1 LQLYFR
7 LADTAKVRGPYH
19 LIRSSGFPIEPGEDA
34 DTNPGVFGRSLAK
47 YLAAQMQA
55 RGWNV
60 ESIIP
65 EDFGYC
71 VVLARKPFLLWIG
84 CGNRSDRTDEW
95 IAFAAAEGARIRRA
109 LRIVN
114 PAKHIDHVSAARGEI
129 MKSAPESTGYSLEP

>member
-1 LQLYFR
+1 MQLYFR
-7 LADTAKVRGPYH
+7 LADTANVRGPYY

-47 YLAAQMQA
+47 YLAAQIQA
-55 RGWNV
+55 RGWGV

-71 VVLARKPFLLWIG
+71 VVLARKPLLLWIG
-84 CGNRSDRTDEW
+84 CGNRSLRTDEW
-95 IAFAAAEGARIRRA
+95 IAFAAAEGALIRRA

-114 PAKHIDHVSAARGEI
+114 PAKQIDQVSAALGEI
-129 MKSAPESTGYSLEP
+129 MKSAPKSTGYSLEP